1 MVLGIAIGLVTA
13 LGHSLAYLAARWFT
27 HDRGRP
33 SGQLLAHGHTVLG
46 LVGLAALPWAW
57 PTGLGWERAWVLPFV
72 ALVLLFVVAQTC
84 LILSLRF
91 ADASR
96 VAPLISLKLAILGTI
111 SVLQGQPLSV
121 SQWTAVLAAM
131 VAAVVLSGVG
141 GRMSGKAIG
150 LVLLAC
156 FFYALCDTMII
167 WTIEAARQITG
178 DRSPMGVPLWC
189 AALAYVGIGG
199 FAVLLLPIWGSRS
212 PAAWRD
218 ALPYC
223 AAWILAITTLYA
235 TFANLGVVFGA
246 ILQSF
251 RGLISIG
258 LGVVLAQLGW
268 HHLEEKHGASVVLR
282 RLAAAALMTAAVV
295 MYVWQG

>member
-1 MVLGIAIGLVTA
+1 MVLGIVIGLVTA

-33 SGQLLAHGHTVLG
+33 SGQLLAHGHTILG
-46 LVGLAALPWAW
+46 LIGLAALPLVW
-57 PTGLGWERAWVLPFV
+57 PAGLGWEAAWIGPYVGI
-72 ALVLLFVVAQTC
+72 VLLFVVAQTC

-96 VAPLISLKLAILGTI
+96 VAPLISLKLAILGTV
-111 SVLQGQPLSV
+111 SVLQGQPLSAN
-121 SQWTAVLAAM
+121 QWAAVAAAM

-156 FFYALCDTMII
+156 FFYALCDTTII
-167 WTIEAARQITG
+167 WTIDAARQISG
-178 DRSPMGVPLWC
+178 DQSRMGVPLWC
-189 AALAYVGIGG
+189 AASAYVGIGC
-199 FAVLLLPIWGSRS
+199 FAALLLPIWGSRS

-223 AAWILAITTLYA
+223 GAWVLAITTLYA
-235 TFANLGVVFGA
+235 TFASLGVVFGA

-258 LGVVLAQLGW
+258 LGVVLAQMGW
-268 HHLEEKHGASVVLR
+268 HHLEQKHGRSVVLQ
-282 RLAAAALMTAAVV
+282 RLAAASLMTAAVV
-295 MYVWQG
+295 MYVWNG